1 MQPAKKDACAEGCKQ
16 MKDLQNKAP
25 YINGWLVY
33 MGTPDRMVL
42 LQRDFDI
49 PSEDDWVLLDSVLRS
64 NDYEKLF
71 DRFTE
76 TKFQPMTTVKKPINI
91 QNCFPTWK
99 WVVFIF
105 MLVAIL
111 WMRYVTL
118 LSIAITDNNVS
129 SNNAGEKVVKVDDFN
144 DQKTL
149 LDNNFIVCNESYF
162 YPTPAVPPPKY
173 HEAIEAMLLVD
184 DDCVGN
190 RSSIRAERA

>member
-1 MQPAKKDACAEGCKQ
+1 
-16 MKDLQNKAP
+16 MKELQNKAP

-49 PSEDDWVLLDSVLRS
+49 PSDDDWVMLDSVLRS

-71 DRFTE
+71 DRFAE
-76 TKFQPMTTVKKPINI
+76 TKYQPVSTTITKPINI
-91 QNCFPTWK
+91 RNCFPTWK
-99 WVVFIF
+99 WVILIM
-105 MLVAIL
+105 MLLAIL

-118 LSIAITDNNVS
+118 LSVAITDSNLS
-129 SNNAGEKVVKVDDFN
+129 SNNDSEKIVKLEDFN

-149 LDNNFIVCNESYF
+149 LDNNFMVCNESYF

-184 DDCVGN
+184 DACADDDD
-190 RSSIRAERA
+190 RSPIVPQRA